1 LREGAECA
9 VGVDL
14 SERMIAIARQ
24 ESRAEGFAV
33 RTSYHQGDF
42 THVADRLADADVTVL
57 DKVICCYPDRGRLVD
72 PSIAKT
78 RQRYAFS
85 IPHDRALTRIGL
97 GAMRWALKGDGCCY
111 RPFLYDPAMIG
122 GRLAANGFHA
132 SWRHARRPGSR
143 GSMRGPRRCRP
154 RVTHFKQTGRRYLHS
169 QKARLQTSAAYFRGF
184 YCCSELLR
192 SP

>member
-72 PSIAKT
+72 PYH
-78 RQRYAFS
+78 RQDPATLCLQHSPRQGLD
-85 IPHDRALTRIGL
+85 PDRARRDAL
-97 GAMRWALKGDGCCY
+97 GAE
-111 RPFLYDPAMIG
+111 
-122 GRLAANGFHA
+122 
-132 SWRHARRPGSR
+132 
-143 GSMRGPRRCRP
+143 
-154 RVTHFKQTGRRYLHS
+154 GRR
-169 QKARLQTSAAYFRGF
+169 
-184 YCCSELLR
+184 LLL
-192 SP
+192 PPLPL